1 MKGNTIVKAL
11 AFACA
16 GVLLVACTD
25 QVTSPTEDGATRG
38 ASASVVTAVVPDNFV
53 IQAPLDPFFI
63 NQPGDLMMRSDAR
76 TDFAIQRLEV
86 APGPPGFWHTHPG
99 PTFGIVEQGRVMITR
114 YTKKEGCVSTVYGPG
129 EPAGQT
135 YVEVA
140 GEVHRATVLGP
151 AAAVEYKARF
161 YIPLGGALGTPAADP
176 GCT

>member
-1 MKGNTIVKAL
+1 MQGNTILKAL
-11 AFACA
+11 AFACV
-16 GVLLVACTD
+16 GVILVACND
-25 QVTSPTEDGATRG
+25 QVTSPEERAAQQ
-38 ASASVVTAVVPDNFV
+38 ASAEVVPAVLPSANFV

-76 TDFAIQRLEV
+76 TDFAIQRL
-86 APGPPGFWHTHPG
+86 ATDPGPPGGWHTHPG
-99 PTFGIVEQGRVMITR
+99 PTFGIVDQGRVMITR

-151 AAAVEYKARF
+151 VAAVEYKARF
-161 YIPLGGALGTPAADP
+161 YIPLGGALGSPADDP
-176 GCT
+176 GCI